1 MAILNLVQSINQ
13 ALQQALAED
22 DRVLVFGEDVA
33 ADGGVFRVTEG
44 LYEQFG
50 ESRVFD
56 TPLAE
61 SGIVG
66 LAVGMAA
73 YGLRPVAEIQFLG
86 FTYAAIDQI
95 YTHAARLRARSRG
108 RYTCPLVI
116 RTPYGGGVK
125 APELHEESSEAFF
138 CHMPGIKVVVPSTPS
153 NAKGLLLAAI
163 ADPDPV
169 IYLEPTRLY
178 RLLKEEV
185 AEESYLTPL
194 GQARIA
200 QAGDQLTLI
209 AWGSMVERSLKV
221 ARNYPVEVI
230 DLQTL
235 SPFDREAIL
244 ASVKKTGR
252 LLIVQEAPKTGG
264 FGAELA
270 ATVAEEGIMFLKAP
284 ILRVTGYDVVP
295 PLSLLEDYNLPS
307 EQRIISA
314 IEQLLKYP

>member
-1 MAILNLVQSINQ
+1 MAILNLVQAINQ
-13 ALQQALAED
+13 GLQQALAED

-50 ESRVFD
+50 ETRVFD

-66 LAVGMAA
+66 LAVGLAA

-185 AEESYLTPL
+185 AEEAYITPL

-209 AWGSMVERSLKV
+209 AWGSMVERSLK
-221 ARNYPVEVI
+221 AAHNYPVEVI

-235 SPFDREAIL
+235 SPFDRETIL

-270 ATVAEEGIMFLKAP
+270 ATVAEEGIMSLRAP
-284 ILRVTGYDVVP
+284 ILRVTGYDVVT
-295 PLSLLEDYNLPS
+295 PLPLLEDYNLPS
-307 EQRIISA
+307 EQRILSA
-314 IEQLLKYP
+314 IEKLLSYP